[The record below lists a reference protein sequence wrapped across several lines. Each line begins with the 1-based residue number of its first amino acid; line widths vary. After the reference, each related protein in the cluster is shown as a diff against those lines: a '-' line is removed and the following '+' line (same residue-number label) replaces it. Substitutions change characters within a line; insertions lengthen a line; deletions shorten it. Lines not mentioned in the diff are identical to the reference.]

1 MQDEYFEL
9 TEFVNDEAHTKR
21 RYSCKA
27 TDANTFLDTD
37 DFTKELF
44 EVTEI
49 RREKKTEGDK
59 IFEISRFIAN
69 DTLQSKEI
77 IITDATTGR
86 ILKYYEVDDY
96 FCDYPTV
103 TEKTI
108 EYWD

>member
-1 MQDEYFEL
+1 MESILYIVL
-9 TEFVNDEAHTKR
+9 GIIMV
-21 RYSCKA
+21 
-27 TDANTFLDTD
+27 FLISLIP
-37 DFTKELF
+37 KELF
-44 EVTEI
+44 EVDEFL
-49 RREKKTEGDK
+49 REKKTEGDK

-86 ILKYYEVDDY
+86 ILKYYEVEDC
-96 FCDYPTV
+96 FCDNPSV